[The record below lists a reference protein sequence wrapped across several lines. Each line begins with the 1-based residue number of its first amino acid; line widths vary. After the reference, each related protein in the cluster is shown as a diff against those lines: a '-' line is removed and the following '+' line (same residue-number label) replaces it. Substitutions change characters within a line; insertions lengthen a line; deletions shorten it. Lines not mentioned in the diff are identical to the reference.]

1 MEVADGGTVECRFGG
16 CRHSIRVIS
25 IPRNS
30 GVAAFEEEEEYEQ
43 WMVSFG
49 PSPSS
54 VGGVKRRR

>member
-30 GVAAFEEEEEYEQ
+30 GVAAFEEEEEYEK
-43 WMVSFG
+43 WMVSF
-49 PSPSS
+49 
-54 VGGVKRRR
+54 VLLVRALAA